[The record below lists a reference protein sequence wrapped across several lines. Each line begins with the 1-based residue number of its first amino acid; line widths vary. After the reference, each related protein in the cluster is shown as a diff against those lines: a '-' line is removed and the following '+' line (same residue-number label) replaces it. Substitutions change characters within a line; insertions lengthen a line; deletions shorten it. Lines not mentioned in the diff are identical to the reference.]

1 MAEEGTRT
9 AGLDS
14 GEHPGFPWRV
24 RVADG
29 VHTAVDPMKPAALD
43 PSSDRAFAQAARSKI
58 GDRRN
63 PLLLAGQRHSAPIR
77 VRVDL

>member
-1 MAEEGTRT
+1 
-9 AGLDS
+9 
-14 GEHPGFPWRV
+14 
-24 RVADG
+24 
-29 VHTAVDPMKPAALD
+29 MKPAALD

-77 VRVDL
+77 MRVDL